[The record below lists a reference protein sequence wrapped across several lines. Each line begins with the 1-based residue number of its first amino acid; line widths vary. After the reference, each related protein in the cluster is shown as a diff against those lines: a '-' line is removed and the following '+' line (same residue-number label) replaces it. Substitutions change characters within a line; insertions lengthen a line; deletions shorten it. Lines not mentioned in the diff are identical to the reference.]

1 MAMKTESTYTLAKLL
16 ETSTI
21 GQMQNIRRNLQLKG
35 MSSLR
40 KMELVEALAE
50 KIPATVEERMAFLTK
65 SQFEL
70 VAEALKKEGIV
81 QINEALLEDVFYYSS
96 LGYIHPL
103 KNEES
108 VAAMPAEIMEAFKAA
123 ATDENMKA
131 LNRNQRL
138 FDLIVIMLHH
148 YGAVPV
154 ETAKAEMEKDIG
166 ETLDL
171 KWLKQFI
178 EQLSEHYDLFHLN
191 EKGYIVDE
199 LVMDEDELIR
209 KQESRTDLEYAAITQ
224 KSSSNVKNLEYI
236 GRTPEMKE
244 LAGYLQKQYKFS
256 NEDLEEVLG
265 QTFYMAQLEEPPA
278 TIMHLYT
285 ALIDFADTEEIQE
298 LVDRVKKVV
307 DHTGLWNL
315 KGHTPSSLVPPK
327 ETALKVLNAPAAPK
341 QADVNSLASKKKVG
355 RNEPCPCGSGKKYKK
370 CCGR

>member
-1 MAMKTESTYTLAKLL
+1 MAMTIESTYTLAKLL

-40 KMELVEALAE
+40 KMELIEALAE
-50 KIPATVEERMAFLTK
+50 KIPTTVEERMAFLTK
-65 SQFEL
+65 GQFEL

-81 QINEALLEDVFYYSS
+81 SINEALLEDVFYYSS

-103 KNEES
+103 KKEES
-108 VAAMPAEIMEAFKAA
+108 TAVMPEEVMEAFKAA
-123 ATDENMKA
+123 STDENMKT

-154 ETAKAEMEKDIG
+154 EVAQAELEKEIG
-166 ETLDL
+166 ESLDP

-191 EKGYIVDE
+191 KKGYIVDE
-199 LVMDEDELIR
+199 LVMDEEELIR
-209 KQESRTDLEYAAITQ
+209 KQEARTDLAYAPITQ
-224 KSSSNVKNLEYI
+224 KSSSNVKNLEYV

-244 LAGYLQKQYKFS
+244 LASYLQKQYRFS

-265 QTFYMAQLEEPPA
+265 QTFYMAQLEEPPS

-285 ALIDFADTEEIQE
+285 ALIDFANTEEIQA
-298 LVDRVKKVV
+298 LVDKVKKVV
-307 DHTGLWNL
+307 DNTGLWNL
-315 KGHTPSSLVPPK
+315 KGHTQSSLSPK
-327 ETALKVLNAPAAPK
+327 DNLKVLNAPASAK
-341 QADVNSLASKKKVG
+341 QADLSASKKKVG

-370 CCGR
+370 CCGK